1 MHERNILSCILAF
14 LRRLMHKDDS
24 ILGRQHL
31 LLMLFCYLP
40 TIVYLL
46 VCLMDLAGPD
56 DAFFDYTHGIFLAVI
71 TVFLI
76 LFFRDKADVVT
87 CLNAFTITG
96 QSLVSMEMLYIAGSP
111 TFENEM
117 LIMANVV
124 LLALNAMISM
134 AAYLKWTTIALTIAT
149 SMTYLFCAFI
159 SQSPSLW
166 SFAVVFIIAFSSLG
180 TIGLLMARNYER
192 LTSEN
197 GQLKKSEEEL
207 LSIMILSKEDIKAC
221 ISLAADK
228 HSDTESCRL
237 IEQLDKKSRRN
248 LLNNIGTYLQ
258 AMNYDQITVSSAFPE
273 LSASEREIC
282 RLVLQNKKLTEICT
296 ILDKTESNISTQRA
310 NIRKKLGLAHD
321 DNLKE
326 RLLARMYEQV
336 ATPKPARHGK
346 KRLI

>member
-1 MHERNILSCILAF
+1 MHERHLLSGILAF
-14 LRRLMHKDDS
+14 LQRLMHKDDS
-24 ILGRQHL
+24 ILGRQRL

-46 VCLMDLAGPD
+46 VCIMDLAGPD
-56 DAFFDYTHGIFLAVI
+56 DVFFDYTHGIFLVVI

-76 LFFRDKADVVT
+76 LFFRDKADIVT

-111 TFENEM
+111 TLDNEM

-134 AAYLKWTTIALTIAT
+134 AAYLKWTTVALAIAT
-149 SMTYLFCAFI
+149 SITYLFCAFI
-159 SQSPSLW
+159 SRSLSLW
-166 SFAVVFIIAFSSLG
+166 SFAIVFIIAFSSLG
-180 TIGLLMARNYER
+180 TIGLLMAKNYER
-192 LTSEN
+192 LASEN
-197 GQLKKSEEEL
+197 RQLKKSEEEL
-207 LSIMILSKEDIKAC
+207 LNIMILSKEDITAC
-221 ISLAADK
+221 ISLAAEK
-228 HSDTESCRL
+228 HSDTESYKL

-248 LLNNIGTYLQ
+248 LLNNIDTYLQ
-258 AMNYDQITVSSAFPE
+258 ARNYDQITISSVFPE

-282 RLVLQNKKLTEICT
+282 RLVLQNKKQTEICT

-310 NIRKKLGLAHD
+310 HIRKKLGLTHE

-326 RLLARMYEQV
+326 RLQARMYEHA
-336 ATPKPARHGK
+336 ATTKPTRHDK
-346 KRLI
+346 KRII